1 MLTVHILPP
10 THEIIAARD
19 EASSAAPY
27 AEEVLVII
35 DDGSIVGIHTPPAGG
50 TRFLSDDDWIRHA
63 IVSAYEHGLA
73 DGERGQQPLRA
84 PDGWVLWSA
93 LRAGDI
99 ATSGQWWVA
108 ISDTKEFKFANGGC
122 NARRF
127 AHVEIGGDNQVDERF
142 NFDPAQRR
150 SWPFYRVARA
160 GLTGAQILD
169 LLDAVAAAPA
179 DETVQQ
185 VIDRVLP
192 VGA

>member
-1 MLTVHILPP
+1 MLW
-10 THEIIAARD
+10 HEESMEKLRTEVRLEEAKACTAR
-19 EASSAAPY
+19 
-27 AEEVLVII
+27 
-35 DDGSIVGIHTPPAGG
+35 
-50 TRFLSDDDWIRHA
+50 
-63 IVSAYEHGLA
+63 
-73 DGERGQQPLRA
+73 
-84 PDGWVLWSA
+84 
-93 LRAGDI
+93 
-99 ATSGQWWVA
+99 
-108 ISDTKEFKFANGGC
+108 
-122 NARRF
+122 
-127 AHVEIGGDNQVDERF
+127 DERF